1 MEEGP
6 PAAKRQRMDLPPVG
20 FGTYK
25 LGAETEA
32 CVLAALG
39 CGYRLIDTAQIYGN
53 EKAVGQAITKS
64 GLPRQEIFVTSKV
77 WRTKHGYERARASCL
92 QTLKDLGLQYIDLML
107 VHWPRRGF
115 EGSCVF
121 RASPTSAATFVKLYA
136 NPFAGLDR
144 RRGGPSSAAQ
154 QAQPTG
160 RRQCATIRG
169 EPLRILWTRAC

>member
-25 LGAETEA
+25 LGAETEV

-64 GLPRQEIFVTSKV
+64 GLPRQEIFITSKV
-77 WRTKHGYERARASCL
+77 WRTKHGYDRARASCL

-115 EGSCVF
+115 EGRSF
-121 RASPTSAATFVKLYA
+121 RASLPHLRRNLCQALTRTPLQAWTEDGVAPQARRNKPSR
-136 NPFAGLDR
+136 LDAVNAR
-144 RRGGPSSAAQ
+144 RYVASP
-154 QAQPTG
+154 
-160 RRQCATIRG
+160 
-169 EPLRILWTRAC
+169 